1 MKKIL
6 LFSLIALSLIGC
18 NNPQK
23 SLETTTNNAI
33 DSIDYSNVKDKS
45 FEQLFKKI
53 EPTDLT
59 DNVFKLVGQD
69 YSVITA
75 GSDSLYN
82 SMTASYGGW
91 GQLFDNPT
99 TWCFLRA
106 NRYTLELI
114 KEGQTYTM
122 SYFPDQYKKEVL
134 YFGSK
139 TGRDTDKMKDNKLTF
154 VKTPDGNITYKEAKL
169 VIECKLV
176 EVTTVNPDDFYTEK
190 GKTFVQDAKK
200 DANDYHKL
208 VFGEITNVWIRK

>member
-6 LFSLIALSLIGC
+6 LFSIIALSFIGC

-106 NRYTLELI
+106 NRYTLELMK
-114 KEGQTYTM
+114 KERTYTM

-154 VKTPDGNITYKEAKL
+154 VKTPEGNITYKEAKL

-176 EVTTVNPDDFYTEK
+176 EVTTVNPDDFYIEK

>member
-6 LFSLIALSLIGC
+6 LFSLIALSFIGC

-114 KEGQTYTM
+114 KKEQTYTM

>member
-6 LFSLIALSLIGC
+6 LFSLIALSFIGC

-23 SLETTTNNAI
+23 SLETSTNNAI

-106 NRYTLELI
+106 NRYTLELMK
-114 KEGQTYTM
+114 KERTYTM

-154 VKTPDGNITYKEAKL
+154 VKTPEGNITYKEAKL